1 MTETEKQ
8 FVESIEKKILT
19 YKIETTLDD
28 SLENSL
34 DNFTTTRYNNETEE
48 LVDIGIERWLCQK
61 SPLYFISRYAWVK
74 VPNLGIIPFK
84 PYYFQQCI
92 LLDVLKYNKIV
103 SEKVRQC
110 GLSTLFALY
119 CLWRLLFREAEDIDV
134 VSLKQLKAQAFVERM
149 DTTLDYL
156 PPWLVPPKIKD
167 NEQVLEFAN
176 RSKII
181 SETQSENAGR
191 SDTLSLLILD
201 EAAHYKSEKMVRGI
215 VAAAQPTLSKTN
227 GQFMILSTPNKT
239 SGPGAFYYEQVNQA
253 RLGFE
258 NNTKL
263 VSVDWWEVPDVRE
276 IDGAKKGYNSRL
288 NEYIKKDYYYNKAV
302 KEEAKRFFDPIA
314 ETEWRDNAWLKKQH
328 DDLQDIL
335 YKQEVLHSFIAG
347 GNAVFTDDILKRT
360 EKRITEP
367 KWENKLG
374 TVAVP
379 NVWTWKLP
387 EPGHR
392 YILGADVS
400 TGSSDEFSSFQIM
413 DVTNYEQVCEY
424 KGMIATKN
432 FGRLIKTAAN
442 YYNQAYVVI
451 ECNGV
456 GEAVFNEVY
465 YDDNEPYLNIFKQLK
480 TKNEITKMVGWITD
494 TKTRKLVTNTFID
507 WFCVDELF
515 AELKVYSKRLYS
527 EMLTWIWD
535 DGKPVHDSGATDD
548 AILAFCLA
556 LHLRDKAVTSGESF
570 LISEKG
576 ELLEY
581 QEITD
586 GVAAQESKD
595 RFDYFSTEEERE
607 IIDSEREALIKRRYN
622 IGFEEYRWLLGITK

>member
-1 MTETEKQ
+1 MTEQEKQ
-8 FVESIEKKILT
+8 FVESIEKKIIT
-19 YKIETTLDD
+19 CRIDTTLD
-28 SLENSL
+28 EAL
-34 DNFTTTRYNNETEE
+34 DNAADNFANTRYNNDQEE
-48 LVDIGIERWLCQK
+48 LVDIGIERWLCSK
-61 SPLYFISRYAWVK
+61 SSLYFISKYAWTK
-74 VPNLGIIPFK
+74 LPNVGVIPFS
-84 PYYFQQCI
+84 PYYFQREI
-92 LLDVLKYNKIV
+92 LLDLLKYQKLV
-103 SEKVRQC
+103 AEKVRQC
-110 GLSTLFALY
+110 GMSTLFALY

-134 VSLKQLKAQAFVERM
+134 VSLKQLKAQAFVEKM
-149 DTTLDYL
+149 DTTLDLL
-156 PPWLVPPKIKD
+156 PPFLLVPKVKD

-227 GQFMILSTPNKT
+227 GQFLIVSTPNKT

-253 RLGFE
+253 KLGFE

-263 VSVDWWEVPDVRE
+263 VSVDWWESPDDRQ
-276 IDGAKKGYNSRL
+276 ISGPKKGYNSRL
-288 NEYIKKDYYYNKAV
+288 NEYIKKDYYRHPEV
-302 KEEAKRFFDPIA
+302 KDEAKKFFDPIA

-347 GNAVFTDDILKRT
+347 GNAVFTDDIIKRT
-360 EKRITEP
+360 EKRIVEP
-367 KWENKLG
+367 KWQDKLG
-374 TVAVP
+374 SVAVP

-432 FGRLIKTAAN
+432 FGRLIKVAAN

-465 YDDNEPYLNIFKQLK
+465 YDENEPYLNIFKQLK

-494 TKTRKLVTNTFID
+494 TKTRKLVTNTLID
-507 WFCVDELF
+507 WLCVDELF
-515 AELKVYSKRLYS
+515 AELKVYSKRLYM
-527 EMLTWIWD
+527 EMVTWIWD

-548 AILAFCLA
+548 AIMAFCLA

-581 QEITD
+581 QEVTD
-586 GVAAQESKD
+586 GVAASESKD
-595 RFDYFSTEEERE
+595 KFDIFSTEEEKE
-607 IIDSEREALIKRRYN
+607 IFDSERDAIIKRRYN
-622 IGFEEYRWLLGITK
+622 IEFEQYKWLIGSGK